1 MRWRNLT
8 PGSAPSHAEKSAFHA
23 EKAPF
28 TLEKGVKRA
37 FSGL

>member
-1 MRWRNLT
+1 MRWRKLT
-8 PGSAPSHAEKSAFHA
+8 PGSAPFHAEKSAFHA

-28 TLEKGVKRA
+28 TLEKGLNRA